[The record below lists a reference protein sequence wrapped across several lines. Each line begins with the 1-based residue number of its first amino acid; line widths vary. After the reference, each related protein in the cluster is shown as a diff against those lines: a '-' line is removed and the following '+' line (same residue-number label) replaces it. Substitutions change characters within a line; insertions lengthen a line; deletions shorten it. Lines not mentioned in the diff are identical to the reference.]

1 MTRSQ
6 RFLAF
11 ARTTRGQV
19 ALIGI
24 LYGGALLLALGALSL
39 RSAWF
44 AGTVRER
51 FPDAEK
57 KPEAATARELARDIA
72 AGRKEPD
79 ELHELGD
86 EALLSVYGVLL
97 DEPDAD
103 NEGRLLAAFR
113 EEQPETLR
121 ARVRRTLAAGN
132 RAQRL
137 RALEFL
143 GTMSPLKFVSE
154 GQTLCRYTLERAR
167 RHGETDVADAAARAL
182 RQFEPHLIP

>member
-1 MTRSQ
+1 LTRSQ

-19 ALIGI
+19 TLIGV

-39 RSAWF
+39 RSTWF
-44 AGTVRER
+44 AGAVRER

-57 KPEAATARELARDIA
+57 TPEVATAQELARGIA
-72 AGRKEPD
+72 AGRKHPD
-79 ELHELGD
+79 ELKELSD
-86 EALLSVYGVLL
+86 DALLSVYGVLL

-103 NEGRLLAAFR
+103 SEGRLLAAFR
-113 EEQPETLR
+113 EEQPEALL

-132 RAQRL
+132 RIQRL

-143 GTMSPLKFVSE
+143 GTISSLKFVSE
-154 GQTLCRYTLERAR
+154 GQTLCRFSLERAR
-167 RHGETDVADAAARAL
+167 RRGETDVADAAARAL
-182 RQFEPHLIP
+182 QQFDSHLTP